1 VRSLLTA
8 AEGSRYAP
16 LFALLVNTGLRKG
29 EALALHWSDVD
40 LDEKLLRVRGTLARV
55 DGELIVT
62 ETKTPKSRRA
72 VPLSPTR
79 RATIARHPHPAGGR
93 AATCR
98 VHVEADTVRLHDR
111 AR

>member
-16 LFALLVNTGLRKG
+16 LFALLVNTGLRRG

-72 VPLSPTR
+72 VPPSPPQSDYCETSAPGR
-79 RATIARHPHPAGGR
+79 RR